1 MTEREF
7 NETINNMYDIYDF
20 CTENPKYD
28 YITDDVYS
36 NEHMVDFL
44 KNLLKDMNFESV
56 QSLLDFVDEIPV
68 SDWYYIQDGCIYELD
83 FEELKNDLSGALSY
97 DGFFTDEELINDDDI
112 IANDINVLYAE

>member
-68 SDWYYIQDGCIYELD
+68 SDWYYIQDGAIYELD

>member
-7 NETINNMYDIYDF
+7 DETINNMYDIYDF

-68 SDWYYIQDGCIYELD
+68 SDWYYIQDGAIYELD